1 MLGLRGPDHLLFGF
15 SCLGL
20 FLSVFFVDRTS
31 ILVLNIVK
39 GEPFVRMT
47 ATCSKAKAK
56 AKEKARESASERRT
70 LEQMTAASSVS
81 TV

>member
-56 AKEKARESASERRT
+56 EKARESASERRT